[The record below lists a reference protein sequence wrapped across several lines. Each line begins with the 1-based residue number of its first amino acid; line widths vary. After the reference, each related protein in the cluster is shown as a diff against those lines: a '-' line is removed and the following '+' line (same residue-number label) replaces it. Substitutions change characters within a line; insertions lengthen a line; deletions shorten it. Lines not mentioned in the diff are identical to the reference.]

1 MGEAVRLRDKEGEED
16 KANAKGEDGDG
27 LVIVSL
33 SGNA

>member
-1 MGEAVRLRDKEGEED
+1 MGEAVRLRDKEGD